1 MSTVIPT
8 PVQAAIRY
16 INEGAQVDGS
26 AALDSGALDD
36 VVTQVNAIGLMDTSS
51 VPARAQESI
60 VAARELLGV
69 GDYQGIVL
77 DGQGIGSV
85 QGISKKVYAGPF
97 VCEAGPIVMLSN
109 LEMRG
114 ELQNGCVLLVKA
126 GARAVVSDC
135 IFTSKSPKTV
145 VLVES
150 GGRLLLSNCVFRGMG
165 TTTEK
170 VIHNQVAT
178 PANVVA
184 TMCFNA
190 TGNTFHDA
198 ANVTATHIL
207 T

>member
-1 MSTVIPT
+1 MNVSTLIT
-8 PVQAAIRY
+8 SLAA
-16 INEGAQVDGS
+16 Q
-26 AALDSGALDD
+26 
-36 VVTQVNAIGLMDTSS
+36 
-51 VPARAQESI
+51 
-60 VAARELLGV
+60 
-69 GDYQGIVL
+69 
-77 DGQGIGSV
+77 
-85 QGISKKVYAGPF
+85 F
-97 VCEAGPIVMLSN
+97 
-109 LEMRG
+109 
-114 ELQNGCVLLVKA
+114 
-126 GARAVVSDC
+126 AVVD
-135 IFTSKSPKTV
+135 SPYHDA
-145 VLVES
+145 LERAIHMVES